1 MHNNEHSSDADLLL
15 VLPTDLHPVAAAKT
29 LLQALVRTHRMYL
42 TDAAEKSTIALVAEH
57 FANYGARNRKS
68 RAFLDN

>member
-1 MHNNEHSSDADLLL
+1 MHHSEADQLL
-15 VLPTDLHPVAAAKT
+15 VLPTDLHSVAAAKI

-57 FANYGARNRKS
+57 FTNYGARPRRPRS
-68 RAFLDN
+68 FLDN